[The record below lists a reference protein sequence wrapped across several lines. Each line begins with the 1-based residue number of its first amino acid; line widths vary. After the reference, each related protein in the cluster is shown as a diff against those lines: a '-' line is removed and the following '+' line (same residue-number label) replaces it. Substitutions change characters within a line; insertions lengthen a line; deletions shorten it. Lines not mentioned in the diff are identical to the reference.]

1 MLEMRGERGW
11 IDRDDLISASQLLVD
26 EQLVDSNRIVAMG
39 GSAGGATVLL
49 ALVHSNG
56 LFSAGVCSYPVTDM
70 IGLTQDTH
78 RLERHYCHN
87 LIGAY
92 PVDKDIY
99 RQRSAILYADK
110 ITEPIIIFHG
120 SDDKVVPI
128 EQSIGVVKSLRE
140 RDIPHEFHV
149 FDGEGHGW
157 RKEDTITKYFTAVEQ
172 FLDKH
177 VKNIDN

>member
-1 MLEMRGERGW
+1 MCIR
-11 IDRDDLISASQLLVD
+11 DR
-26 EQLVDSNRIVAMG
+26 LVDSNRIVAMG

-49 ALVHSNG
+49 ALIHSNG
-56 LFSAGVCSYPVTDM
+56 LFAAGVCSYPVTDM

-78 RLERHYCHN
+78 RFERHYCHN

-140 RDIPHEFHV
+140 RDVPHEFHV

-157 RKEDTITKYFTAVEQ
+157 RKEDTITKYFNAVEQ

-177 VKNIDN
+177 VKNVDN